1 MKKETAV
8 TLTDKLKSFDFSGGE
23 RYTFAQ
29 KYDIRDGVCASL
41 LDDDSSDL
49 DDDSADAAF
58 CVKEFGLS
66 YDINSR
72 HYSTVIDGDQITDM
86 VEVTWE
92 FWKTDG

>member
-1 MKKETAV
+1 M

-29 KYDIRDGVCASL
+29 KYDIRDGVCANL
-41 LDDDSSDL
+41 LGCDSEE
-49 DDDSADAAF
+49 AAF
-58 CVKEFGLS
+58 CVKKLGLS